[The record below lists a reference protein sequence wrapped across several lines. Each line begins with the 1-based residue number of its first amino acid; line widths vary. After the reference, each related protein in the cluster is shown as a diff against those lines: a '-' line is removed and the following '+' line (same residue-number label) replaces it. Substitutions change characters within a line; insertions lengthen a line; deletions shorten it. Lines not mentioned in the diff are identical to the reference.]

1 MKISWQWLR
10 EFVDIDVSPQQLAA
24 DLTNVGVVVETVRP
38 LESDFLF
45 ELDLTTNRPDCLS
58 HVGVAREVSAL
69 YKKSLRQIHTCLEQ
83 SLSPAKTQVSVEIE
97 SPKLCAR
104 YSARVLRGVKVA
116 PSPEWLVRRLE
127 ALGLRSIN
135 NIADITNYVLMELG
149 QPLHAFDLLKIEG
162 RKIIVREARDEES
175 LVTIDGLERKLNR
188 GMLVIADEAQPVA
201 LAGIMGGLE
210 SEIGFSTREILLES
224 AWFNPIS
231 IRKTSKLLGMHTE
244 ASHRFERGA
253 DVNATVLA
261 LDRAAVLIQQLT
273 GGEIQRGIVDC
284 YPQIVRREPLFL
296 RKSRITQVMGCE
308 IEQLAVEEI
317 LNLLDFKIVER
328 LAEGWRVDLPTSR
341 LDVESEIDLI
351 EEIARH
357 YGYDKF
363 PSTLP
368 SWKGG
373 SHRRPEYPP
382 ETILKERLMH
392 LGYSETLTY
401 SFIDESENR
410 RFAEHE
416 PIRLQ
421 NPLSTE
427 MAEMRTSMLP
437 GLLHSFLRNYNRGI
451 KSARL
456 YEMGKIYRKTAGQQ
470 VQEEDYLGMIAS
482 GNYQEKG
489 VHSVSRPLNFFDLKG
504 DIEILLQSLG
514 VPVKEVCFLGSMHRM
529 GQGQMPCLPPSHY
542 HPGVSAEMRWRDQ
555 KLGRFGQLHPK
566 VCEPYKIKQPVLVA
580 EVPLQHWYNLRT
592 AEKAFHEIP
601 RFPSVQRDLSMFVNK
616 DIDYSRIEAT
626 IQEANIKE
634 IQKVFP
640 FDLYVGD
647 KLPSDKK
654 GISISIVYQ
663 ALDRTLTE
671 EEVNQR
677 HEKVVALL
685 IEKLGVEIRVPSKD
699 LM

>member
-24 DLTNVGVVVETVRP
+24 DLTNVGVVVETVEP
-38 LESDFLF
+38 LGTDLLF

-69 YKKSLRQIHTCLEQ
+69 YRKSLRQVHICLEQ
-83 SLSPAKTQVSVEIE
+83 SLSPAKTQVAVEIE

-127 ALGLRSIN
+127 VLGLRSIN
-135 NIADITNYVLMELG
+135 NIADITNYVVMELG
-149 QPLHAFDLLKIEG
+149 QPLHAFDLLKIKG

-188 GMLVIADEAQPVA
+188 GMLVIADEVQPVA

-261 LDRAAVLIQQLT
+261 LDRAAFLIQQVA
-273 GGEIQRGIVDC
+273 GGEIQQGVVDC
-284 YPQIVRREPLFL
+284 YPQIVRRKPLLL
-296 RKSRITQVMGCE
+296 RKSRITQVMGSE
-308 IEQLAVEEI
+308 IEQPAAEEI

-351 EEIARH
+351 EEVARH
-357 YGYDKF
+357 YGYNKF

-368 SWKGG
+368 IWKGG
-373 SHRRPEYPP
+373 SHRRPEYSQ
-382 ETILKERLMH
+382 EKILKERLMG

-401 SFIDESENR
+401 SFIDESENQ
-410 RFAEHE
+410 RFAAYE
-416 PIRLQ
+416 PIRLL

-427 MAEMRTSMLP
+427 TGVMRTSLLP
-437 GLLHSFLRNYNRGI
+437 GLLRSFLRNYNRGI

-456 YEMGKIYRKTAGQQ
+456 YEMGKIYHKNAGQQ
-470 VQEEDYLGMIAS
+470 V
-482 GNYQEKG
+482 
-489 VHSVSRPLNFFDLKG
+489 P
-504 DIEILLQSLG
+504 
-514 VPVKEVCFLGSMHRM
+514 
-529 GQGQMPCLPPSHY
+529 
-542 HPGVSAEMRWRDQ
+542 AETTRR
-555 KLGRFGQLHPK
+555 R
-566 VCEPYKIKQPVLVA
+566 
-580 EVPLQHWYNLRT
+580 
-592 AEKAFHEIP
+592 
-601 RFPSVQRDLSMFVNK
+601 
-616 DIDYSRIEAT
+616 
-626 IQEANIKE
+626 
-634 IQKVFP
+634 VF
-640 FDLYVGD
+640 
-647 KLPSDKK
+647 
-654 GISISIVYQ
+654 
-663 ALDRTLTE
+663 TT
-671 EEVNQR
+671 
-677 HEKVVALL
+677 
-685 IEKLGVEIRVPSKD
+685 
-699 LM
+699 